1 MALTPVLI
9 LIVIFGFVYGIVYLG
24 VRKKERQM
32 LLERGADA
40 STFISKKQASNTL
53 RFGMLFIGVAIG
65 IFLGNIFS
73 ELQSINMDEEAAYF
87 SMIFLF
93 GGIALVISYFMEKK
107 ENEKLEKMNKDKEM

>member
-1 MALTPVLI
+1 
-9 LIVIFGFVYGIVYLG
+9 
-24 VRKKERQM
+24 M
-32 LLERGADA
+32 LLDRGADA
-40 STFISKKQASNTL
+40 SVFITKKQASNTL

-73 ELQSINMDEEAAYF
+73 EVQSINMDEEPAYF

-107 ENEKLEKMNKDKEM
+107 ENEKLEKEKKEQM